1 MSLTPADSIEIL
13 ALAARADGC
22 ATARDADGYA
32 ELFTEDAVMDG
43 DQGTVRGRQA
53 LRKAVARV
61 WANEPSGTLHLTLNA
76 VIDDTDRDPAIN
88 SLLLLLTP
96 GVSTSPTGAAEIRQ
110 VVSRTP
116 EGWRIRLRTIK
127 LMVPA

>member
-13 ALAARADGC
+13 ALAAKADGY

-32 ELFTEDAVMDG
+32 ELFTEDAMMDG

-53 LRKAVARV
+53 LRTAVARV

-76 VIDDTDRDPAIN
+76 VIDDTGHDPAVD

-96 GVSTSPTGAAEIRQ
+96 GASTS
-110 VVSRTP
+110 P